1 MHDIHFL
8 ERLPRAN
15 YAETE
20 MALSLYRDAELVRA
34 LLDRA
39 AAPEAE
45 RIAIAL
51 GPGLE
56 PSWLIVARDGGFVTC
71 LGSGMDP
78 GELPRVTHDTVK
90 GLATRFD
97 ELRARL
103 AYWDSCTESGGE
115 MRRLIRG
122 IFEAG
127 ERLSRESMRDLVPIA
142 PLIWPYLYCHIPD
155 LDRAS
160 REILLEDGERLLRRR
175 NRLSSRD
182 IEQLHCLWH
191 NEWAKGHIALLLGSG
206 HREIRALADTRP
218 ELTEGVMADLA
229 GVTLD
234 VGRLGFLPHVIR
246 GIWYATQ
253 FGKAFV
259 RPLKERLKNG
269 GYQLVDG
276 RFTMPTLSLTGIGM
290 RYDKVRAEII
300 KTLTPSTLD
309 TPQSGLRQLCAMLLN
324 LTPEE
329 RTALHVERR
338 DRGAKSMIAS
348 QLKEPWDSLPP
359 DDQRRLLDF
368 ADVIACNLPV
378 NAWSATQILHH
389 VVELMPW
396 FVSRRPEEF
405 QLPRAD
411 QGPSWSPTD
420 TLSLLVGLAPV
431 NRSAQQPV
439 QAAPKQGRNDP
450 CACGSGKK
458 FKRCCGA

>member
-20 MALSLYRDAELVRA
+20 MALSLYRDPGLVKV
-34 LLDRA
+34 LLDKA
-39 AAPEAE
+39 MAPEAD
-45 RIAIAL
+45 RVAVAL
-51 GPGLE
+51 GPGTE
-56 PSWLIVARDGGFVTC
+56 PAWLIVARDGGFVTC
-71 LGSGMDP
+71 LGSGMEP
-78 GELPRVTHDTVK
+78 GDLPRVSHAQVK
-90 GLATRFD
+90 GIAARFD
-97 ELRARL
+97 EFRARL
-103 AYWDSCTESGGE
+103 AYWESCAESGGE
-115 MRRLIRG
+115 MRRLIRE

-127 ERLSRESMRDLVPIA
+127 ERLSRESMRDLVPLA
-142 PLIWPYLYCHIPD
+142 PLIWPYLYCQVAD

-160 REILLEDGERLLRRR
+160 REIVLKDGERLLRRR

-182 IEQLHCLWH
+182 IEQLHCVWH

-218 ELTEGVMADLA
+218 ELTEGVMGDLA

-259 RPLKERLKNG
+259 RPLKVRLKN
-269 GYQLVDG
+269 DG
-276 RFTMPTLSLTGIGM
+276 NPLTDSRFIMPTLSLTGIGT
-290 RYDKVRAEII
+290 RYDKVRAEVT
-300 KTLTPSTLD
+300 KALTPSKLD
-309 TPQSGLRQLCAMLLN
+309 TPQSGLGQLCAMLLN

-338 DRGAKSMIAS
+338 DRAAKGMIAS

-359 DDQRRLLDF
+359 NEQRRLLDF

-378 NAWSATQILHH
+378 SAWSTTQMLHH
-389 VVELMPW
+389 VLELIPW
-396 FVSRRPEEF
+396 FVSLRPEEF

-411 QGPSWSPTD
+411 QGPPWTPTD
-420 TLSLLVGLAPV
+420 TLSLLEGLGPV